1 MRLAFSGLLLI
12 LLASPLQADEG
23 MWTFDNFPARSV
35 QQEYGVRID
44 QAWLDQ
50 VRLATVRLENGCTG
64 SFASDN
70 GLILTNRH
78 CTFSCLSEHTDADH
92 NVWRDG
98 LVARHPGE
106 EKRCSSQQVSV
117 LMTTTDI
124 TKQVADAIAELDP
137 PEIEETATVTISE
150 SENVET
156 GEAVVEQD
164 EAESVQTVQEASDA
178 AINEARNKILTRLE
192 QACEAEAKGKISCE
206 AVALYHG
213 GQYFLYQYKRYSDVR
228 LVFAPEVGIG
238 AFGGD
243 PDNFNFP
250 RWCLDA
256 AFLRV
261 YDDDGQPAKTPD
273 YLRWRAAGAQAGEPV
288 FVPGHPGSTE
298 RQLTTAQ
305 LELLR
310 NVSLPDWLM
319 RNAELRGRYKQ
330 FSTVDEQAF
339 DEVQEPLTRIEN
351 GLKVR
356 KNELA
361 ALLDDRLMDQ
371 KRQREATL
379 RAAVTADPVLAAEVG
394 DPWSQID
401 QAIVEY
407 LPFRKQYLYIGAG
420 VGFGGKMFAYART
433 LVRGAA
439 ERAKPNEERLREYR
453 GTALPRI
460 EQSLFASAPVHPR
473 LEQIQ
478 LAFSLGKM
486 REELGPD
493 DPNVQKI
500 LGNHTPEQ
508 LARSLVEGSGLA
520 DPALR
525 RKLWEGGTVAVAKS
539 DDPMIRL
546 ARAMDPE
553 ARALR
558 KRYEE
563 VYEGPIKAAA
573 ENLARARFAIDGTS
587 TYPDATFTLRL
598 SYGAVK
604 GWNELG
610 HEVDPFTYLGRL
622 YARNTGQPPF
632 DVPKSWM
639 QRKRDL
645 DMKTRFNFVATIDAT
660 GGNSGSPVIN
670 KDAQLVGL
678 LFDGN
683 AYSIA
688 GAYWYDPALNR
699 AISVHPAIILEALEK
714 VYDADYVLGELS
726 EAAGR

>member
-1 MRLAFSGLLLI
+1 MRLVFSAMLLV
-12 LLASPLQADEG
+12 LLASPAQADEG
-23 MWTFDNFPARSV
+23 MWTFDNFPARTV
-35 QQEYGVRID
+35 QHEYGVRID
-44 QAWLDQ
+44 QDWLDQ

-64 SFASDN
+64 SFVSAN

-78 CTFSCLSEHTDADH
+78 CTFSCLSEHTDADK

-117 LMTTTDI
+117 LIASTDI
-124 TKQVADAIAELDP
+124 TEQVASAISELDP
-137 PEIEETATVTISE
+137 PETGETMPATIAGSDEPEDGDAIGELDETASALV
-150 SENVET
+150 
-156 GEAVVEQD
+156 
-164 EAESVQTVQEASDA
+164 VQEASDA

-192 QACEAEAKGKISCE
+192 QACEAEAKGKLSCE

-273 YLRWRAAGAQAGEPV
+273 YLRWHAAGAKAGEPV
-288 FVPGHPGSTE
+288 FVPGHPGSTQ
-298 RQLTTAQ
+298 RQLTVAQ

-310 NVSLPDWLM
+310 NVGLPEWLL
-319 RNAELRGRYKQ
+319 RNAELRGRYAQ
-330 FSTVDEQAF
+330 FSTVDEQAYG
-339 DEVQEPLTRIEN
+339 EVQEALTRIEN
-351 GLKVR
+351 DLKVR

-371 KRQREATL
+371 KRQREAAL
-379 RAAVTADPVLAAEVG
+379 RAALAADPILAATVG
-394 DPWSQID
+394 DPWHQIG
-401 QAIVEY
+401 QAITEY
-407 LPFRKQYLYIGAG
+407 LSFRKQYLYIGAG
-420 VGFGGKMFAYART
+420 AGFGGKMFSYART

-453 GTALPRI
+453 ATALPKL

-478 LAFSLGKM
+478 LAFSLSKM

-493 DPNVQKI
+493 DPNVQKV

-508 LARSLVEGSGLA
+508 LAKILVESSGLA

-525 RKLWEGGTVAVAKS
+525 RELWAGGAVAVAKS

-558 KRYEE
+558 KRYEDL
-563 VYEGPIKAAA
+563 YEAPVKRAA

-622 YARNTGQPPF
+622 YERNTGQPPF
-632 DVPKSWM
+632 DVPKIWI

-645 DMKTRFNFVATIDAT
+645 DMKTRFNYVATIDAT

-688 GAYWYDPALNR
+688 GAYWYDPELNR

-726 EAAGR
+726 EAAGQ